1 MRSNKIKLHMHPN
14 SATNSSVQPAHE
26 TVGNPWRMGALMGA
40 VTLLCSLASMDAS
53 ALALGRITVQST
65 LGEPLRA
72 EIEIAEINAAEAA
85 SLQTKVASPE
95 AFKAAGIEFTPVLSG
110 LAISLQ
116 KRADGRSYLRLV
128 GNRTVSEPFVDLIVE
143 ANWSAGRVSRDY
155 TMLFDPPVSRNN
167 SASAQGAQ
175 ILPMVPRPVMP
186 SPASTAAKAPYTPS
200 ESPAVRAPVLPA
212 NKSTPVAVARAAT
225 SRAPGEGSEVTVR
238 PGDTAGKIAAQ
249 TKASNVSLDQMLLAL
264 LRQNPEAFVGG
275 NVNRVR
281 SGAVLQ
287 IPGQDVVAAI
297 APGEAT
303 QTIVAQSAD
312 FNAFRRKLAGGVPAT
327 TLASADRQAT
337 GKMQAKVEDRAPVSA
352 VPDKLT
358 LSKGAIAG
366 KSAASAEQQ
375 IATARQANDS
385 ASRVAELS
393 KNISELNKLGAAS
406 STTASGPRPVA
417 SGITVP
423 LAAPTA
429 VMVASAAAS
438 TPIVAKPAV
447 PASSAA
453 SAVVPTPAATSSAAA
468 PASAVTS
475 VATAAMQPASAPA
488 SAAATASALALSP
501 ASAPSE
507 KVSAASDVTV
517 KPASASVAPAAIV
530 KPAPAVAE
538 RGLVDELVDNTF
550 VLPGL
555 ALLVALIGGLAF
567 YRNRQGKRSM
577 QVDSSFLESRLQP
590 DSFFGASGGQR
601 VDTSDG
607 SAAGTSLV
615 YSPSQLDA
623 AGDVDPVA
631 EADVYLAYGRDLQA
645 EEILKEALRTSPTR
659 VAIHAKLLE
668 IYAKRHDVKAFGVV
682 ATEAFKLTGGEGSEW
697 HYITEMGRELDP
709 GNTMY
714 QPGGQ
719 PSVKPAAGSEAA
731 YGGGPASSSG
741 FGPSTLPQA
750 IEPQFREST
759 AAVDFDLDLDFSM
772 DEPVAWPAVAETPA
786 APVVSAPHAYVTP
799 VIAAPAPMFNEI
811 DMDFGDSKSVA
822 PSVTRPVTQKPEM
835 DAGHSFDSAAI
846 ASNSGFKLSSATTA
860 EKPVAS
866 RAGNEPL
873 EFDMSDLSL
882 DLDGP
887 ITEATPH
894 SDDVA
899 PEDPLDTKFSL
910 AQEFSSLG
918 DPEGARALV
927 EEVLLEARGPL
938 KTKAQAFLNAL
949 S

>member
-1 MRSNKIKLHMHPN
+1 
-14 SATNSSVQPAHE
+14 
-26 TVGNPWRMGALMGA
+26 MGALMGA
-40 VTLLCSLASMDAS
+40 VTLMCSLASMDAS

-72 EIEIAEINAAEAA
+72 EIEIAEINAAEAV

-95 AFKAAGIEFTPVLSG
+95 AFKAAGTEFTPVLSG

-128 GNRTVSEPFVDLIVE
+128 GNRTVSEPFVDLIIE
-143 ANWSAGRVSRDY
+143 ANWSTGRLSRDY
-155 TMLFDPPVSRNN
+155 TLLFDPPVSHSN
-167 SASAQGAQ
+167 SASVQGAQ
-175 ILPMVPRPVMP
+175 TMPMVPRPVMP
-186 SPASTAAKAPYTPS
+186 SPASTTAKAPYTPS
-200 ESPAVRAPVLPA
+200 ESPAVRALVLPA
-212 NKSTPVAVARAAT
+212 NKSTPVAVVKAAT
-225 SRAPGEGSEVTVR
+225 SRAPSGGSEVTVR

-249 TKASNVSLDQMLLAL
+249 TKASNVSLDQMLVAL
-264 LRQNPEAFVGG
+264 LRQNPEAFIGG

-281 SGAVLQ
+281 SGTVLQ

-327 TLASADRQAT
+327 TLASADRQAS
-337 GKMQAKVEDRAPVSA
+337 GKVQAKVEDRAPVSA

-366 KSAASAEQQ
+366 KSAAAAEQQ

-393 KNISELNKLGAAS
+393 KNISDLNKLGAAS

-429 VMVASAAAS
+429 VVVAAAAS

-447 PASSAA
+447 PANSAA
-453 SAVVPTPAATSSAAA
+453 STVVPTPAAISSAAA
-468 PASAVTS
+468 TASAVTS
-475 VATAAMQPASAPA
+475 VATAAIQPASAPA
-488 SAAATASALALSP
+488 SATATASAPASATATASAPALSP
-501 ASAPSE
+501 ASAPGE
-507 KVSAASDVTV
+507 KASAASDLAVI
-517 KPASASVAPAAIV
+517 PASTGVVPAAIV
-530 KPAPAVAE
+530 KSAPSVAE
-538 RGLVDELVDNTF
+538 RGLVDELVDNPI

-607 SAAGTSLV
+607 SAAGTPLV

-668 IYAKRHDVKAFGVV
+668 IYAKRHDVKAFGIV
-682 ATEAFKLTGGEGSEW
+682 ATEAFKLTGGAGSEW

-719 PSVKPAAGSEAA
+719 PPVKPAAGVEAA
-731 YGGGPASSSG
+731 YGSGPASSSG
-741 FGPSTLPQA
+741 FGSSTLPQA
-750 IEPQFREST
+750 IEPQFQESI

-772 DEPVAWPAVAETPA
+772 DEPVARATVTEKPA
-786 APVVSAPHAYVTP
+786 TP
-799 VIAAPAPMFNEI
+799 VISAPPVYVPPVSATPAPILSEI
-811 DMDFGDSKSVA
+811 HMDFGDSKSVA

-835 DAGHSFDSAAI
+835 DTGHSFDSAAI
-846 ASNSGFKLSSATTA
+846 ASNSGFKLPSATPA
-860 EKPVAS
+860 EKPIAS
-866 RAGNEPL
+866 RADNEPL

-882 DLDGP
+882 DLGGP

-899 PEDPLDTKFSL
+899 PEEPLETKFLL